1 LLINLQVIDII
12 FLHQF
17 IAKYEFQKLLRQTNH
32 ALTTYSNT
40 SFYITSIQK
49 TI

>member
-12 FLHQF
+12 LLHQF
-17 IAKYEFQKLLRQTNH
+17 KAKYELQKLLRKTKNI
-32 ALTTYSNT
+32 LTTYSNT